1 MNSASELLELARQTD
16 GDDGR
21 LIQTDHLILSKRRE
35 WPSKL
40 HLPRDEAFRHLGDE
54 RKTRSQ
60 NASINSYKLII
71 SSFLPRM

>member
-54 RKTRSQ
+54 RTVVSKKTGW
-60 NASINSYKLII
+60 NT
-71 SSFLPRM
+71 